1 LPGGDTV
8 GSSNNRRALD
18 LGPRRK
24 LRRVVDLKAFISGCS
39 GTSLNGAERRFFAE
53 NRPCGLILFARNC
66 ETPDQLRALVA
77 SFKEAVESDDV
88 LILIDQEGGRVQRLR
103 PPHWRNMPPARCY
116 GRLYERDP
124 EAGKAAAFAGAR
136 LIAEELFGLGITV
149 NCTPVLDVPEKGAHE
164 IIGDRAF
171 STNPDEVGV
180 LGRAVMEGT
189 MAGGVLPVIKHVPG
203 HGRAKADSH
212 LSLPRIDVSECA
224 LKAIDFRPFH
234 ALRDAPLA
242 MTAHVL
248 LPCYDE
254 RRPATISP
262 VIMSE
267 VIRGLIGLEGLVMS
281 DDIGMKA
288 LRGPFAERAREVIA
302 AGCDVVLHCSGDF
315 AEMVDTARATPL
327 LDGIAA
333 ERFVRARS
341 FLHASEPFDE
351 AEAMARVSE
360 AAGTPVA

>member
-1 LPGGDTV
+1 
-8 GSSNNRRALD
+8 
-18 LGPRRK
+18 
-24 LRRVVDLKAFISGCS
+24 VDFKAFISGCS
-39 GTSLNGAERRFFAE
+39 STSLTDAERRFFAV

-77 SFKEAVESDDV
+77 SFRDAVESDAV

-103 PPHWRNMPPARCY
+103 PPHWRNMPQARCY
-116 GRLYERDP
+116 GRLYERDA
-124 EAGKAAAFAGAR
+124 EGGKAAAFAGAR
-136 LIAEELFGLGITV
+136 LIAQELFDLGINV

-171 STNPDEVGV
+171 STDPGVIAV
-180 LGRAVMEGT
+180 LGRAVMDGT
-189 MAGGVLPVIKHVPG
+189 LAGGVLPVIKHVPG

-212 LSLPRIDVSECA
+212 LSLPRIDVSEA
-224 LKAIDFRPFH
+224 DLKMIDFRPFQ

-254 RRPATISP
+254 RRPATTSP

-288 LRGPFAERAREVIA
+288 LRGPFAERARAVIA

-315 AEMVDTARATPL
+315 AEMADTASATPP

-333 ERFVRARS
+333 ERFDRARS
-341 FLHASEPFDE
+341 YLHAPERFDE
-351 AEAMARVSE
+351 ADAMALVTE
-360 AAGTPVA
+360 AAGMPVA

>member
-1 LPGGDTV
+1 
-8 GSSNNRRALD
+8 
-18 LGPRRK
+18 
-24 LRRVVDLKAFISGCS
+24 VDLKAFISGCS
-39 GTSLNGAERRFFAE
+39 GTSLNDAERRFFAK
-53 NRPCGLILFARNC
+53 NRPCGLIVFARNC

-77 SFKEAVESDDV
+77 SFKDMVESDEV

-116 GRLYERDP
+116 GRLYEQEPD
-124 EAGKAAAFAGAR
+124 AGKAAAFAGAR
-136 LIAEELFGLGITV
+136 LIAKELFDLGINV

-171 STNPDEVGV
+171 STDPDEVAV
-180 LGRAVMEGT
+180 LGRAVMDGT
-189 MAGGVLPVIKHVPG
+189 LSGGVLPVIKHVPG

-212 LSLPRIDVSECA
+212 LSLPRIDADARELEA
-224 LKAIDFRPFH
+224 RDFRPFR

-267 VIRGLIGLEGLVMS
+267 VIRGTIGLEGLVMS

-288 LRGPFAERAREVIA
+288 LGGPFATRAREVIA

-315 AEMVDTARATPL
+315 AEMVDAASATPQ

-333 ERFVRARS
+333 ERFARALS
-341 FLHASEPFDE
+341 FLHAPEPLD
-351 AEAMARVSE
+351 ADAAMARVSE